1 MITTTQ
7 QLEINKNNS
16 SSIAYKLKI
25 HALSHYDIVIY
36 PNLIQISFIAE
47 NYKDVNKKRI
57 ANKTCIVIRKN
68 SNMAMKTISVIDNN
82 IETIYYNSDSYVCNF
97 DELFKILYPSIQNIY
112 RNNRIIKSLK
122 KQKRFNPKS
131 DIKIMNRF
139 NTEIKFHE
147 DEKRASKRLL
157 KNTLFNLF

>member
-7 QLEINKNNS
+7 QQLEINS
-16 SSIAYKLKI
+16 SPSISYKLKI

-36 PNLIQISFIAE
+36 PNLIQISFMAE

-57 ANKTCIVIRKN
+57 INKTCLIIRKN
-68 SNMAMKTISVIDNN
+68 SNTATKTISVIDNDV
-82 IETIYYNSDSYVCNF
+82 ETIYYSSDGYRTRNF

-131 DIKIMNRF
+131 DIKIMTRF